1 MDDPPEKAIRNQARP
16 PGIQGVHVI
25 VVDDVPDIRQ
35 MVRMALEHFGCRV
48 TEAGDGNEALE
59 RQAADPADV
68 VITDIVM
75 PGQDGV
81 ETIGA
86 LRKAY
91 PALRIIAMSGH
102 DLASTWLTLAEKM
115 GVSAVLVKPFT
126 IETLASTVGVYR
138 ANRSPTTEPIR

>member
-1 MDDPPEKAIRNQARP
+1 VLNGTDGAGRVLE
-16 PGIQGVHVI
+16 GVHVI
-25 VVDDVPDIRQ
+25 VVDDVPDIRE

-48 TEAGDGNEALE
+48 SEAADGNEALQL
-59 RQAADPADV
+59 QAADPADV
-68 VITDIVM
+68 LITDIVM

-91 PALRIIAMSGH
+91 PDLRIIAMSGH
-102 DLASTWLTLAEKM
+102 DLASTWLTLAERM

-126 IETLASTVGVYR
+126 IETLASTVGVYKP
-138 ANRSPTTEPIR
+138 AVA